1 MATDGRTRAIIDTS
15 VLVNFL
21 KIDRADLLAKHPAY
35 RFVVLDFV
43 KNEVGTK
50 PHYAAQ
56 SARLE
61 AAIAAGHLLP
71 DDPAETTSITEL
83 AAFAAMGSLKI
94 GEGERA
100 AIAAAFARSL
110 PLVMEDRRAW
120 NRSSA
125 YSAGLARENTTSI
138 VASLINAGVL
148 TVAQADAIKDD
159 WRTNHRFTLA
169 FASFAE
175 VI

>member
-1 MATDGRTRAIIDTS
+1 MTTDGRTKAIIDTS

-21 KIDRADLLAKHPAY
+21 RINRADLLAKHPAY

-43 KNEVGTK
+43 RNEVGTK

-61 AAIAAGHLLP
+61 TALASGHLLP
-71 DDPAETTSITEL
+71 DDPAEATSIAEL
-83 AAFAAMGSLKI
+83 AAFAAMIPLKI

-120 NRSSA
+120 NRSA
-125 YSAGLARENTTSI
+125 TYSAGLAREDTTS
-138 VASLINAGVL
+138 VMASLIKAGVL
-148 TVAQADAIKDD
+148 TVAEADAIKDD
-159 WRTNHRFTLA
+159 WKANHRFTLA

-175 VI
+175 VV

>member
-1 MATDGRTRAIIDTS
+1 MGTDGRSKAIIDTS

-21 KIDRADLLAKHPAY
+21 RIDRADLLAKHPAY

-43 KNEVGTK
+43 RNEVGTK
-50 PHYAAQ
+50 PHYADQA
-56 SARLE
+56 ARLE
-61 AAIAAGHLLP
+61 VAIASGHLLP

-83 AAFAAMGSLKI
+83 AAFAAMGRLKI

-100 AIAAAFARSL
+100 AVAAAFARNL

-120 NRSSA
+120 NRSA
-125 YSAGLARENTTSI
+125 IYSAGLVRGDTTS
-138 VASLINAGVL
+138 VMASLIKAGVL
-148 TVAQADAIKDD
+148 TIAKADAIKDD
-159 WRTNHRFTLA
+159 WKANHRFTLA
-169 FASFAE
+169 FTSFAE